1 MNTIDT
7 ARIDTENAPGALE
20 SPWVFPGNVDTR
32 LSYKTSNAGLLSW
45 EPRMK
50 ILCPFFVWVEC
61 NELRMLGGPGLKYLE
76 KLGCLLDLAWK
87 SWIILMQVD

>member
-45 EPRMK
+45 ELRMK
-50 ILCPFFVWVEC
+50 ILCLFC
-61 NELRMLGGPGLKYLE
+61 LGRMQSAEDVGRNLLSLSFPGNLGLFL
-76 KLGCLLDLAWK
+76 CSVA
-87 SWIILMQVD
+87 